1 MDPADWRPSFR
12 ELLQEDAEGIP
23 LSMYYG
29 AHLGLTVPLLLARA
43 AGAPWGR
50 GVIATAA
57 RAGHVRTVIWLHLFG
72 CPFRLEDV
80 ADIPD
85 TACLRWLLQF
95 AEPTPRTMQEAAANM
110 PATVVLLAHPAV
122 TPIHNVNMYR
132 AQLMTW
138 LDYDTSGHAACAA
151 VVAARTGALPM
162 TQDWRY
168 WRWSARKLRMLESL
182 PGAVARFWRR
192 RAATVKLQAWWLA
205 QYYTPGAPVWRARM
219 LREAGEL
226 GRDLQRTK
234 TLSAA
239 VGGGVGL
246 TCNGS

>member
-1 MDPADWRPSFR
+1 MDPAGWRPTLR
-12 ELLQEDAEGIP
+12 QLLQEDAEGIP

-29 AHLGLTVPLLLARA
+29 AHLGLTAPLLLARA

-50 GVIATAA
+50 GVIAAAA
-57 RAGHVRTVIWLHLFG
+57 RAGHVRTVIWLHMFG

-80 ADIPD
+80 ADIYD

-95 AEPTPRTMQEAAANM
+95 AAPTADALNEAVAVGNM
-110 PATVVLLAHPAV
+110 PATAVLLAQPTGTTSYELLTYRAAV
-122 TPIHNVNMYR
+122 TF
-132 AQLMTW
+132 W
-138 LDYDTSGHAACAA
+138 DDYNTSGHAACAA
-151 VVAARTGALPM
+151 AVAARTGALPIWV
-162 TQDWRY
+162 DWRT
-168 WRWSARKLRMLESL
+168 WRWGSRKLRMLEEL

-226 GRDLQRTK
+226 GRDLRQTK

-239 VGGGVGL
+239 VGGG
-246 TCNGS
+246 